1 MHKTIIINPP
11 KVGISRQRKYIS
23 SNAMQA
29 KPEISLC
36 RADKRQARME
46 LVAAPSVKESV
57 TLINTSV
64 QSLTETNNDLLYKKI
79 I

>member
-1 MHKTIIINPP
+1 
-11 KVGISRQRKYIS
+11 
-23 SNAMQA
+23 MQA